1 VKSIPFWGQ
10 SIANLI
16 KSNMK
21 KSNDKNK
28 IVTPFRVYI
37 SGKMSNVNV
46 FVYER
51 YFYNAEHELKE
62 NGFEVI
68 NPVTLGK
75 ELDERIKDRKPTYTE
90 YLNNDLDALAT
101 CDGIYMLRSWRSSKG
116 ARIERIYAQETG
128 KFIAYEPIS

>member
-1 VKSIPFWGQ
+1 
-10 SIANLI
+10 
-16 KSNMK
+16 MK
-21 KSNDKNK
+21 KSNEKPK
-28 IVTPFRVYI
+28 PFRVYI

-62 NGFEVI
+62 KGFDVV

-75 ELDERIKDRKPTYTE
+75 ELDERIKDRKPTYIE

>member
-1 VKSIPFWGQ
+1 
-10 SIANLI
+10 
-16 KSNMK
+16 MK
-21 KSNDKNK
+21 KSNTVK
-28 IVTPFRVYI
+28 PFRVYI
-37 SGKMSNVNV
+37 SGKMSGVNV
-46 FVYER
+46 FVFER
-51 YFYNAEHELKE
+51 YFLNAEQELKE
-62 NGFEVI
+62 KGFEVV

-101 CDGIYMLRSWRSSKG
+101 CDGIYMLRSWRTSKG

>member
-1 VKSIPFWGQ
+1 MK
-10 SIANLI
+10 N
-16 KSNMK
+16 KSNK
-21 KSNDKNK
+21 QNIK
-28 IVTPFRVYI
+28 PFRVYI
-37 SGKMSNVNV
+37 SGKMSGVNT
-46 FVYER
+46 FVYES
-51 YFYNAEHELKE
+51 YFFNAERALTE
-62 NGFEVI
+62 NGFEVV

-101 CDGIYMLRSWRSSKG
+101 CDGIYMLRSWRTSKG